1 MQPYDGVD
9 FLQLDDLLT
18 DQEKQVRESVREFVS
33 EKFMPVVA
41 KHYQAGTF
49 PFNLVP
55 AMGEMGLLGCNLQGY
70 GCAGMSDVEYGLI
83 MMELERGDSG
93 LRSLASVQTSLCMY
107 PIYSFGSEA
116 QKKKHLPEMAAGRK
130 IGCFGLTEPD
140 FGSNPSGMLT
150 TAKKKGKGYV
160 LNGTKRWITNAN
172 IADLYIVWAKLD
184 GEIQGFL
191 IPKDTPGLLPKEIG
205 GKLSLRCSVTGEFVL
220 DNCEIPEDAIL
231 PEAKGLKAALSCL
244 SSARY
249 GIVWGALGAAMS
261 CYHEALNYAK
271 EREVFGEPLAAKQLV
286 QSKLVWMITEIT
298 KGQLLA
304 YRLGQLKQQGKI
316 RPQQISMGK
325 MNNVQMALDIA
336 RVARDILG
344 ASGISDEYQCM
355 RHACNLESVNTYEG
369 TFDVHKLIIGE
380 KITGIAA
387 F

>member
-9 FLQLDDLLT
+9 FLNIDEFFT
-18 DQEKQVRESVREFVS
+18 DQEKQIRQSVRTFVS
-33 EKFMPVVA
+33 EKFLPVVA
-41 KHYQAGTF
+41 KHYEKGTF

-55 AMGEMGLLGCNLQGY
+55 EIGEMGLLGCNLEGY
-70 GCAGMSDVEYGLI
+70 GCSGLNNIEYGLI

-107 PIYSFGSEA
+107 PIHTFGTEA
-116 QKKKHLPEMAAGRK
+116 QKKKWLPPMAKGEK

-150 TAKKKGKGYV
+150 TAIKKGKSYI

-172 IADLYIVWAKLD
+172 VADIAIVWAKLD

-191 IPKDTPGLLPKEIG
+191 VPKESPGFLAKEIG
-205 GKLSLRCSVTGEFVL
+205 GKLSLRCSVTGEFIL
-220 DNCEIPEDAIL
+220 DNCEIPEDCIL
-231 PEAKGLKAALSCL
+231 PEARGLKAALMCL
-244 SSARY
+244 NSARY
-249 GIVWGALGAAMS
+249 GIVWGGLGAAMA
-261 CYHEALNYAK
+261 CYHEALHYAK
-271 EREVFGEPLAAKQLV
+271 EREMFGTPIAQKQLV
-286 QSKLVWMITEIT
+286 QAKLVWMVTEIS

-304 YRLGQLKQQGKI
+304 LRLGQLKDAGKVK
-316 RPQQISMGK
+316 PHQVSMGK
-325 MNNVQMALDIA
+325 MNNIGIALEIA

-344 ASGISDEYQCM
+344 ANGISDEYQCM

-369 TFDVHKLIIGE
+369 TYDVHKLIIGE
-380 KITGIAA
+380 KITGLNA